1 VRAEDVGVGPS
12 TFADGTWEWTGVGN
26 VELDGEGIWDVIED
40 AASSNDD
47 RLDCLFSRAIF
58 AGIGDGGAMAGEGEG
73 GASPKRLQGWLSA
86 VSALIDQVDCSTDD
100 QRQATEKKKW
110 EFAGARR

>member
-1 VRAEDVGVGPS
+1 MRAEDVGVGPS

-73 GASPKRLQGWLSA
+73 GASVGFFLNILPKSFRAPERSGCA
-86 VSALIDQVDCSTDD
+86 GPAEAAAGMVECGVGVD
-100 QRQATEKKKW
+100 
-110 EFAGARR
+110 